1 MSQRMHKRRKYTHNV
16 FVDDEAGHDDSEAET
31 EEGEIHPIGISYTQ
45 CTVVM
50 ESRL

>member
-16 FVDDEAGHDDSEAET
+16 FVDDEAGHSDSEPET
-31 EEGEIHPIGISYTQ
+31 EEGEIYSTGISYTQ
-45 CTVVM
+45 GTVVM